1 MYMYVYLFLPP
12 LRSPSETSDSPDSLS
27 ELSLL
32 VDPGKGKLGSS
43 AISCSPPES
52 RSSRPAG
59 LLLNMSSR
67 ASSAV
72 SLLIITVMHAH
83 YNCNCYMQLMF
94 TLLIPP
100 DYRAAQVNVLFMK
113 CLYPGKCYRRLR
125 REFPSRVTNSY
136 YVSFSSLLLGSSR
149 TLINARGPINR
160 LAALN
165 ELSE

>member
-1 MYMYVYLFLPP
+1 
-12 LRSPSETSDSPDSLS
+12 
-27 ELSLL
+27 
-32 VDPGKGKLGSS
+32 
-43 AISCSPPES
+43 
-52 RSSRPAG
+52 
-59 LLLNMSSR
+59 
-67 ASSAV
+67 
-72 SLLIITVMHAH
+72 
-83 YNCNCYMQLMF
+83 MF

-100 DYRAAQVNVLFMK
+100 DYRAAQVNELFMK

-165 ELSE
+165 ELIWQSVITRPDYWTGLQDCRENWTHY